1 MFLVSS
7 SAFEAFR
14 VAWKWHPLL
23 IHNTRGY
30 KLWAKWCE
38 KSTTSSPPFILRDSR
53 ERALPAACRLFSLA
67 VIFTRARVWH
77 ALLSLRKNGGLL
89 VVYARRY
96 WVIITYMNLLHRE
109 QKNSI
114 FNESGRNFNHFH
126 VQIRKRYF
134 LNKNNKKCKNWHHS

>member
-1 MFLVSS
+1 MREVDYELRVVPHFSS
-7 SAFEAFR
+7 GIVER
-14 VAWKWHPLL
+14 
-23 IHNTRGY
+23 
-30 KLWAKWCE
+30 AKH
-38 KSTTSSPPFILRDSR
+38 
-53 ERALPAACRLFSLA
+53 ERALPAACRLFSRA
-67 VIFTRARVWH
+67 VIFTPVRVWH

-96 WVIITYMNLLHRE
+96 WVIITYMNLLHEE

-114 FNESGRNFNHFH
+114 FNKSGRNFNHYH